1 MLSKYFE
8 GYNRFTQQYILCKGD
23 DGVAAAESLLKANGS
38 WSLELGDEIFVFS
51 TNGTW
56 VKDHALWL
64 EVQKA
69 DWDDVILDE
78 GFKKKLQKDVYGFFK
93 SEETYKR
100 LAIPWKRGIIMH
112 GPPGIYAPH
121 HALRGSLI
129 NWLGNGKTISLKA
142 VMKSVQKEGH
152 YPLYVRTFK
161 SKIDVSSLRTHYL
174 S

>member
-1 MLSKYFE
+1 M
-8 GYNRFTQQYILCKGD
+8 
-23 DGVAAAESLLKANGS
+23 AAAESLLKANGS

-100 LAIPWKRGIIMH
+100 LASH
-112 GPPGIYAPH
+112 G
-121 HALRGSLI
+121 
-129 NWLGNGKTISLKA
+129 
-142 VMKSVQKEGH
+142 SVESSCMDLQV
-152 YPLYVRTFK
+152 YMPLTMLLEVA
-161 SKIDVSSLRTHYL
+161 
-174 S
+174 

>member
-1 MLSKYFE
+1 MISKYFE

-121 HALRGSLI
+121 HVVRSSLLKLVRERKDYQPEGCHEVGSERGSLST
-129 NWLGNGKTISLKA
+129 LRED
-142 VMKSVQKEGH
+142 VQE
-152 YPLYVRTFK
+152 
-161 SKIDVSSLRTHYL
+161 
-174 S
+174 